1 MQGACLIPDQGTRY
15 QVQQLKVWHVAMKT
29 PGATTKTWHRQIKIF
44 KNKISFE
51 DPEANLLIT
60 YTPWN
65 KNELW
70 AIVKDFFQNNLKSSQ
85 SC

>member
-1 MQGACLIPDQGTRY
+1 ME
-15 QVQQLKVWHVAMKT
+15 T
-29 PGATTKTWHRQIKIF
+29 PGAATKSQHRQIKIW

-51 DPEANLLIT
+51 DPEAYLLIT
-60 YTPWN
+60 YTLWN

-70 AIVKDFFQNNLKSSQ
+70 AIVEDFFPKLTEKSSQ